1 MQPTIIA
8 VHGVKQSGKDTVLS
22 MMAEYLDMRGLTM
35 KVRGFADEL
44 KISLIMIL
52 FGVEVSPEVANDFFD
67 RYKEDATAAVQVH
80 RLVAVPVG
88 TSGAMRA
95 EHIKSPCLLRPNV
108 NDATDLRVADA
119 TVRDLLTRM
128 GTDVARDRWG
138 KDFWAERLL
147 PYPSVSEA
155 VAQREAWKQNFILD
169 DGNVADFCGIRD
181 LRFPNEMR
189 RIAEFGGLRVKV
201 RRRVAEERVMEE
213 ARAAGKPI
221 HESDM
226 LMDDHGMTVV
236 FDNNGTLE
244 DLRQQV
250 IGFLN
255 PLI

>member
-8 VHGVKQSGKDTVLS
+8 VHGVKQAGKDTVLS
-22 MMAEYLDMRGLTM
+22 MIAEHIDKRGRTM
-35 KVRGFADEL
+35 LVRGFADEL
-44 KISLIMIL
+44 KISIIMIL
-52 FGVEVSPEVANDFFD
+52 FGIEVTPEVANDFFD
-67 RYKEDATAAVQVH
+67 RYKEDSLASVKLNTLRAVSGDPDSYIKVPCLVH
-80 RLVAVPVG
+80 R
-88 TSGAMRA
+88 
-95 EHIKSPCLLRPNV
+95 SPA
-108 NDATDLRVADA
+108 DYAVADA

-138 KDFWAERLL
+138 KDFWVDRLL
-147 PYPSVSEA
+147 PNPTVKEA
-155 VAQREAWKQNFILD
+155 TTRREAWKQKFILD

-201 RRRVAEERVMEE
+201 RRKVAEERVMEE

-226 LMDDHGMTVV
+226 LMDDHGFTVI

-244 DLRQQV
+244 DLRKQV
-250 IGFLN
+250 VDFLN
-255 PLI
+255 PLG